1 MILLRTL
8 AIWVGC
14 GVASILTLRTH
25 AEDETGPA
33 PEQPTR
39 RADPSSV
46 SDQRET
52 DPAGQAGLRR
62 VDRVVTLQFVEPQ
75 LEATSL
81 SLKGPEL

>member
-14 GVASILTLRTH
+14 GVASLLTLRTH
-25 AEDETGPA
+25 AEEAPPA

-39 RADPSSV
+39 RADPS
-46 SDQRET
+46 
-52 DPAGQAGLRR
+52 AGADLESADLSAQARVRR
-62 VDRVVTLQFVEPQ
+62 ADRIVALQFVKPEI
-75 LEATSL
+75 EATSL